1 MDAGDDSDSEN
12 TQPRIVRPGSEGPA
26 RSSAR
31 RAILI
36 WCGSAD
42 PREPSRP
49 PQVWELRGALEIGR
63 DPKPLPGATR
73 ARLPGAAVSRNHA
86 RIVRARSGG
95 YLVQDL
101 GSLNGTFV
109 DGARVRGTRTLASGS
124 VIAVA
129 NHLLVF
135 RLADGDQ
142 LAAVRAELESP
153 FGPTPTLSPAL
164 AVQRRELRRLARSSL
179 DLLLAGETG
188 VGKEVYAEALH
199 AASGRKGPFEAINC
213 AALPDNLLES
223 ELYGYARGAHSTAT
237 HDKRG
242 LIERAAGGTLFLD
255 EIGEMPAAAQAKLL
269 RFLQTRSFTPLGGTQ
284 ALRLDVRV
292 LAATN
297 RPLGPDT
304 PLRADLLA
312 RFGSNPIPIPP
323 LRDRIEDVGPLCA
336 HFMRERR
343 CSFSPDAYHALYLYR
358 WPGNVRELETVV
370 SMASVLAGEGA
381 IDLRRLPALF
391 RRRLEERQR
400 DDGTA
405 WSRRTARAT
414 PTPAELTRLLE
425 QHAGDVATVA
435 RTLGR
440 QRTLVWRWLRKNG
453 VDPRPFR
460 VTRDS

>member
-1 MDAGDDSDSEN
+1 MDAGDTIDSSDD
-12 TQPRIVRPGSEGPA
+12 TQPRIVRPGSAGP
-26 RSSAR
+26 RGR
-31 RAILI
+31 TAILI
-36 WCGSAD
+36 WSGTAE
-42 PREPSRP
+42 PREPRRP
-49 PQVWELRGALEIGR
+49 PEVWELRGAIEIGR
-63 DPKPLPGATR
+63 DPKSLPGATR
-73 ARLPGAAVSRNHA
+73 AHLPGSAVSRHHA
-86 RIVRARSGG
+86 RIVRTRSGG
-95 YLVQDL
+95 YLLQDL
-101 GSLNGTFV
+101 GSLNGTAI
-109 DGARVRGTRTLASGS
+109 DGVRVRGARALGSGS
-124 VIAVA
+124 VIVIA
-129 NHLLVF
+129 NHVLVF
-135 RLADGDQ
+135 RIADGDEVE
-142 LAAVRAELESP
+142 AVRTELDVP

-164 AVQRRELRRLARSSL
+164 ARQRRELRRLARSAL

-199 AASGRKGPFEAINC
+199 AASGRTGPFEAINC

-255 EIGEMPAAAQAKLL
+255 EIGEMAPAAQAKLL
-269 RFLQTRSFTPLGGTQ
+269 RFLQTRSFTPLGATQ

-297 RPLGPDT
+297 RPLGADT
-304 PLRADLLA
+304 PLRADLVA
-312 RFGSNPIPIPP
+312 RFGSNPISIPP
-323 LRDRIEDVGPLCA
+323 LRDRIEDVGPLAA

-343 CSFSPDAYHALYLYR
+343 RTFSPEAYAALFLYG

-370 SMASVLAGEGA
+370 TMSSVLAGDGA

-391 RRRLEERQR
+391 RRALEERQR
-400 DDGTA
+400 DDATA
-405 WSRRTARAT
+405 WGRRAPRVT

-440 QRTLVWRWLRKNG
+440 QRTLVWRWLRKSG

-460 VTRDS
+460 VTREP

>member
-1 MDAGDDSDSEN
+1 MDAGDSIDSSDD
-12 TQPRIVRPGSEGPA
+12 TQPRIVRPGSAGRGGRA
-26 RSSAR
+26 
-31 RAILI
+31 AILI
-36 WCGSAD
+36 WSGTAE
-42 PREPSRP
+42 PREPRRP
-49 PQVWELRGALEIGR
+49 PELWELRGAIEIGR
-63 DPKPLPGATR
+63 DPKLLPGATR
-73 ARLPGAAVSRNHA
+73 AHLPGPAVSRHHA
-86 RIVRARSGG
+86 RIVRTRSGG
-95 YLVQDL
+95 YLLQDL
-101 GSLNGTFV
+101 GSLNGTSV
-109 DGARVRGTRTLASGS
+109 DGVRVRGARALGSGS

-129 NHLLVF
+129 NHVLVF
-135 RLADGDQ
+135 RIADGDE
-142 LAAVRAELESP
+142 LEAVRTELEVP

-164 AVQRRELRRLARSSL
+164 ARQRRELRRLARSPL

-237 HDKRG
+237 HDKPG

-255 EIGEMPAAAQAKLL
+255 EIGEMAPATQAKLL
-269 RFLQTRSFTPLGGTQ
+269 RFLQTRSFTPLGATQ
-284 ALRLDVRV
+284 ALHLDVRE

-297 RPLGPDT
+297 RALGPET
-304 PLRADLLA
+304 PLRADLVA

-323 LRDRIEDVGPLCA
+323 LRDRIEDVGPLAA
-336 HFMRERR
+336 HFMRDRR
-343 CSFSPDAYHALYLYR
+343 RAFSAEAYQALYLYS

-370 SMASVLAGEGA
+370 SMSSVLAGDGA
-381 IDLRRLPALF
+381 IDLRRLPAVF
-391 RRRLEERQR
+391 RRALEARQR
-400 DDGTA
+400 EDATA
-405 WSRRTARAT
+405 WGRRPPRAT

-425 QHAGDVATVA
+425 QHVGDVATVA

>member
-1 MDAGDDSDSEN
+1 MEMDAGDKIDSEN
-12 TQPRIVRPGSEGPA
+12 TQPRIERPGAA

-31 RAILI
+31 AAILI
-36 WCGSAD
+36 WSGSAD
-42 PREPSRP
+42 AREPSRP
-49 PQVWELRGALEIGR
+49 PEIWELRGAIEIGR
-63 DPKPLPGATR
+63 DPKLLPGVTR

-109 DGARVRGTRTLASGS
+109 DGARVRGTRALASGS
-124 VIAVA
+124 VIGVA
-129 NHLLVF
+129 NHVLVF
-135 RLADGDQ
+135 RIVDGDQ
-142 LAAVRAELESP
+142 LDAVRTEREAP

-237 HDKRG
+237 RDKRG
-242 LIERAAGGTLFLD
+242 LTERAAGGTLFLD

-269 RFLQTRSFTPLGGTQ
+269 RFLQTRSFTPLGATE

-304 PLRADLLA
+304 PLRADLVA
-312 RFGSNPIPIPP
+312 RFGSNPISIPP

-343 CSFSPDAYHALYLYR
+343 RPFSPEAYYALYLYR

-370 SMASVLAGEGA
+370 TMASVLAADGA

-391 RRRLEERQR
+391 RRALEERQR
-400 DDGTA
+400 DEGTA
-405 WSRRTARAT
+405 WSRRAPRAT

-460 VTRDS
+460 VSRDP